1 MKKYYS
7 VNHGPKTLLAHTA
20 SLISDNVAI
29 LAGIDYELFF
39 IETPPIS
46 GNQLRMAIM
55 SRMHALYPGIPE
67 DTTFY
72 YFQNGKNHNK
82 YIVIALKKAVRE
94 TYEKASNATAFS
106 ITPFVMTDC
115 CKCSGKWIGVI
126 VTSQWYD
133 VCAFDGHELINFSA
147 HSRNNGGVESSIGK
161 YRGDALP
168 LVIFVSDDASGDM
181 PEIKKTMGSR
191 VKDVYYMEASKNIH
205 RLRSSHEFSFAYQ
218 TSRYRHTVFLTRS
231 IICLGLLFAGT
242 LALWRY
248 AEFCNQDLKA
258 AEKTYLATRD
268 KMSTVVELKK
278 KYQTL
283 KEGADVADTQYS
295 PYRLMAAMASCVT
308 ADCEVISMEV
318 SGPKFRL
325 EAEATNS
332 LPIVRQL
339 EESSLFSSIV
349 LQSSNVGK
357 NGLEHFYISG
367 TYNNEKK

>member
-20 SLISDNVAI
+20 SLISDDVAI

-94 TYEKASNATAFS
+94 IYEKASNTTEFS
-106 ITPFVMTDC
+106 IAPFVMADC
-115 CKCSGKWIGVI
+115 CNCSGKWVGV
-126 VTSQWYD
+126 VFTSQWYD
-133 VCAFDGHELINFSA
+133 VCTFDGRELIDFSA
-147 HSRNNGGVESSIGK
+147 YPRNSDGVESSIEK
-161 YRGDALP
+161 YRSDALP
-168 LVIFVSDDASGDM
+168 HVIFVSDDASGDM
-181 PEIKKTMGSR
+181 PEIEKAIGSK
-191 VKDVYYMEASKNIH
+191 VKDVCYMEASRNIY
-205 RLRSSHEFSFAYQ
+205 RLRSSHEFPFTYQ
-218 TSRYRHTVFLTRS
+218 TSHYQHTVFLTRS

-295 PYRLMAAMASCVT
+295 PYRLMAAMASCIT

-332 LPIVRQL
+332 LPIARQL

-367 TYNNEKK
+367 TYRNEKK